1 MGCFW
6 VEPWLP
12 ARAIHRFTVTIWAS
26 LTLTVTSCGA
36 GHPLVDQ
43 KLISWLMKKWK
54 VLFKTYLRMITQE
67 PQKALRIL
75 LLVRSQGT
83 VIEVFLRQRCTL
95 DVYLPFLLTTPY
107 LCHIPA

>member
-36 GHPLVDQ
+36 GHPLVDE

-54 VLFKTYLRMITQE
+54 VLFKTYLRIITQRTSE
-67 PQKALRIL
+67 
-75 LLVRSQGT
+75 SSENSST
-83 VIEVFLRQRCTL
+83 C
-95 DVYLPFLLTTPY
+95 
-107 LCHIPA
+107 